1 MKRIQNFVGSQYKRD
16 TIHVTIIIKLT
27 KLLMC
32 EMVMINDHDH
42 QDHRDR
48 QDHRD
53 HHCDPHDTDNQILT
67 V

>member
-16 TIHVTIIIKLT
+16 TIHATIIIKLT

-42 QDHRDR
+42 
-48 QDHRD
+48 
-53 HHCDPHDTDNQILT
+53 HCDPHDNDIQILT